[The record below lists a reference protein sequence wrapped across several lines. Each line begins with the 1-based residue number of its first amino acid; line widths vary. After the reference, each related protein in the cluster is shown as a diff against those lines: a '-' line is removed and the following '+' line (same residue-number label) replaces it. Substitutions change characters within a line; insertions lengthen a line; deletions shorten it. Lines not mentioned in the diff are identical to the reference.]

1 MIEYELFTNAVYKIA
16 LKKPDMNSY
25 KKFSTGKRPHIS
37 FNENPRDYRG
47 LNDRNYGTGFET
59 TYIPAFDSFFC
70 VLDIDDY
77 KNSEYDIMGA
87 IPAKAFETHTSKT
100 QSGGIHLYFLSETPL
115 KLQQHID
122 VPIDLKAIRETSY
135 NNGKYGGLIVADY
148 SWKQKYDSFGEVNYI
163 KKFYQHNKQPLLEID
178 FNNLVSVIYENLGLK
193 AEKCNKK
200 FNDKISI
207 KTRRIGNK
215 KLNLIYKNIQGY
227 LNENL
232 NNKHNALFRL
242 NCRLQSLTDTERN
255 ILWENILS
263 DYGALFED
271 VENARNE
278 FLKRR

>member
-37 FNENPRDYRG
+37 FSENPRDYRG

>member
-1 MIEYELFTNAVYKIA
+1 MIEYELFKNAVHKIA
-16 LKKPDMNSY
+16 LKKPDTSSY

-37 FNENPRDYRG
+37 FSENPRDYRG

-59 TYIPAFDSFFC
+59 TYIPAFDQFFC

-77 KNSEYDIMGA
+77 KNSQYNIIDA
-87 IPAKAFETHTSKT
+87 IPSQAFTTHTSKT
-100 QSGGIHLYFLSETPL
+100 QSGGMHLYFLSETPL
-115 KLQQHID
+115 KLVQNIG

-135 NNGKYGGLIVADY
+135 NNGKYGGLIVSNW
-148 SWKQKYDSFGEVNYI
+148 SWYQKYDSFGEVNYI
-163 KKFYQHNKQPLLEID
+163 KKFYRHNTKPLLEID
-178 FNNLVSVIYENLGLK
+178 FNNLVSAIYENLSVEV
-193 AEKCNKK
+193 EKCKSNTTS
-200 FNDKISI
+200 KISI
-207 KTRRIGNK
+207 KRRRLGSK

-263 DYGALFED
+263 EYGALFED

-278 FLKRR
+278 FLKR